1 MDLRFDVRD
10 EKRIRVIL
18 DTDAACEADDPFA
31 IAHAVLSPK
40 LILKGIVAEHFA
52 KPGSMRCS
60 HDAVRRLMNA
70 MHRTENLLYGE
81 EYPLN
86 REGPLSEGVA
96 FMIEEALRE
105 DSHPLFILCLGA
117 LSNIARALEAAP
129 DIAENITI
137 VTIGGHSH
145 DITEAPF
152 REFNFGNDPEAANAV
167 LGSKAEVW
175 QIPSSVYGSMCV
187 GLAELQRRVLPCG
200 EAGRYLFEQMVAYNK
215 TDHASWTC
223 GESWSLGDSPAVGVT
238 LMPQCGRSHRVRI
251 KQVNPDTT
259 YTDLPDGR
267 LIKLYDSIDAR
278 YILEDFFSK
287 LEATM

>member
-1 MDLRFDVRD
+1 MELQFSVWD

-40 LILKGIVAEHFA
+40 LIVKGIVAEHFA
-52 KPGSMRCS
+52 QPGSMRRS

-70 MHRTENLLYGE
+70 MHRTENVLYGE

-86 REGPLSEGVA
+86 REGLLSEGVA

-129 DIAENITI
+129 GIAEKITI

-145 DITEAPF
+145 DIKEAPF
-152 REFNFGNDPEAANAV
+152 REFNFGNDPDAANVV
-167 LGSKAEVW
+167 LGSRAEVW
-175 QIPSSVYGSMCV
+175 QIPSSVYGSLCV
-187 GLAELQRRVLPCG
+187 GLAELQRRVLPCR
-200 EAGRYLFEQMVAYNK
+200 EMAVKSPSSWMTGRAMPLSLTSRLLPRPKIKGSVPAARQRETAVC
-215 TDHASWTC
+215 SW
-223 GESWSLGDSPAVGVT
+223 V
-238 LMPQCGRSHRVRI
+238 RVRGCSSSAGPPTAWRTP
-251 KQVNPDTT
+251 VW
-259 YTDLPDGR
+259 R
-267 LIKLYDSIDAR
+267 MWCA
-278 YILEDFFSK
+278 
-287 LEATM
+287 

>member
-1 MDLRFDVRD
+1 MELQFSVWD

-40 LILKGIVAEHFA
+40 LVVKGIVAEHFA
-52 KPGSMRCS
+52 QPGSMCRS
-60 HDAVRRLMNA
+60 YDAVRLLMNA
-70 MHRTENLLYGE
+70 MHRTENVLCGE

-86 REGPLSEGVA
+86 RGGPLSEGVA

-129 DIAENITI
+129 GIAEKITI

-145 DITEAPF
+145 DIKEAPF
-152 REFNFGNDPEAANAV
+152 REFNFGNDPDAANVV
-167 LGSKAEVW
+167 LGSRAEVW
-175 QIPSSVYGSMCV
+175 QIPSSVYGSLCV

-200 EAGRYLFEQMVAYNK
+200 DAGRYLFDQMVACNK
-215 TDHASWTC
+215 SDQAAWTC

-238 LMPQCGRSHRVRI
+238 LDAAMRPFSQGTHQACQPGYDLYRS
-251 KQVNPDTT
+251 P
-259 YTDLPDGR
+259 
-267 LIKLYDSIDAR
+267 
-278 YILEDFFSK
+278 
-287 LEATM
+287 